1 MQSDPPPTVIELDYL
16 VINSLLYF
24 GSIDIEKS
32 LILEDSNVILYFIIK
47 TKGFNIFSSFPI
59 DFWKIDETG
68 EVI

>member
-24 GSIDIEKS
+24 GSIDIAKRS

-59 DFWKIDETG
+59 DF
-68 EVI
+68 